1 MDENKQKR
9 RLRQKIRGRYLAWR
23 EILKASGP
31 FLALVLLGF
40 SLAFY
45 FVKPAPPMTL
55 VMSTGREDGS
65 YHAFAKQYQ
74 EFFAKNGI
82 TLELRSSRGSG
93 ENLRRLREH
102 EVDVAFVQG
111 GVSPHRRPEG
121 VLSLGSAFYQP
132 LWVFVRSNQVP
143 KKLTELKGLRVTI
156 IQESSSSRSLAYR
169 LLAANELG
177 EQDVRFIQMGETE
190 AAQALQQGELDALF
204 VINALEAPVVQELL
218 RAPAVHLMSFV
229 QAEAYRRRF
238 PYLFR
243 LIMPR
248 GVVDLV
254 RDTPPHDT
262 DLLAA
267 TANLVIHE
275 DMHPALQT
283 LMLSAMRE
291 VHGGGGFFQA
301 PGEFPAYKD
310 SDFKLSPSAE
320 RFYASGPPFMQR
332 YMPFWLAVLADR
344 FLILIIPVLT
354 LLLPLIRFAPAIYH
368 WRIHARLC
376 RIYGELKFLE
386 QDLSQVQTE
395 TARSELIK
403 RLDAIDE
410 MANRVPIPLR
420 FTDMLY
426 TLKAHINLVRKRAGG
441 KSEEKMPKKKANS
454 DEMGTGE

>member
-1 MDENKQKR
+1 MNETKKKR
-9 RLRQKIRGRYLAWR
+9 RLRQRIQERSVAWR
-23 EILKASGP
+23 EVLRASWP

-40 SLAFY
+40 LLAFH
-45 FVKPAPPMTL
+45 FVKPAPPTKL
-55 VMSTGREDGS
+55 VMSTGREDGL

-82 TLELRSSRGSG
+82 TLELRHSRGSG
-93 ENLRRLREH
+93 ENLRRLREGD
-102 EVDVAFVQG
+102 VDVAFVQG
-111 GVSPHRRPEG
+111 GVAPHRRPEG
-121 VLSLGSAFYQP
+121 MLSLGSAFYEP
-132 LWVFVRSNQVP
+132 LWVFVRSSHVP
-143 KKLTELKGLRVTI
+143 KKLAELKGLKVSI
-156 IQESSSSRSLAYR
+156 IQESSSSRGLAFR

-177 EQDVRFIQMGETE
+177 EQDVQLIPMDEKE
-190 AAQALQQGELDALF
+190 AVRALQQGELDALF
-204 VINALEAPVVQELL
+204 VITALESPIVQELL
-218 RAPAVHLMSFV
+218 RAPTVQLMSFS

-243 LIMPR
+243 LTLPE
-248 GVVDLV
+248 GVVDLAQNS
-254 RDTPPHDT
+254 PPHDI

-267 TANLVIHE
+267 TGNLVINE
-275 DMHPALQT
+275 EMHPALQT

-291 VHGGGGFFQA
+291 IHGSNGFFQA
-301 PGEFPAYKD
+301 RAEFPAYKD
-310 SDFKLSPSAE
+310 SDFQLSPSAE

-386 QDLSQVQTE
+386 RDLSQAQDE
-395 TARSELIK
+395 AARRDLIK
-403 RLDAIDE
+403 RLDVIEEAAGR
-410 MANRVPIPLR
+410 MPIPLR

-441 KSEEKMPKKKANS
+441 KSEERVADADD
-454 DEMGTGE
+454 DEVEVG

>member
-1 MDENKQKR
+1 MDENKR
-9 RLRQKIRGRYLAWR
+9 RLRQRIRERSVAWR
-23 EILKASGP
+23 EVLKASWP
-31 FLALVLLGF
+31 FVALVLLGF
-40 SLAFY
+40 LLAFH
-45 FVKPAPPMTL
+45 FVKPAPPTTL
-55 VMSTGREDGS
+55 VMSTGREDGL

-74 EFFAKNGI
+74 AFFAKNGI
-82 TLELRSSRGSG
+82 TLELRPSRGSG
-93 ENLRRLREH
+93 ENLRRLREQ
-102 EVDVAFVQG
+102 EADIAFVQG
-111 GVSPHRRPEG
+111 GVSARRRPEG
-121 VLSLGSAFYQP
+121 MLSLGSAFYEP
-132 LWVFVRSNQVP
+132 LWVFVRSDHVP
-143 KKLTELKGLRVTI
+143 KKLAELKGLRVTI
-156 IQESSSSRSLAYR
+156 IQESSSSRGLAYR

-177 EQDVRFIQMGETE
+177 EQDVQIIPMDEAE
-190 AAQALQQGELDALF
+190 AAKALQQGKLDALF
-204 VINALEAPVVQELL
+204 VITALESPVVQELL
-218 RAPAVHLMSFV
+218 RAPTVRLMSFA

-243 LIMPR
+243 LTLPE
-248 GVVDLV
+248 GVVDLA
-254 RDTPPHDT
+254 RDTPPHDI

-267 TANLVIHE
+267 TGNLVIRE

-291 VHGGGGFFQA
+291 IHGGNGFFQA
-301 PGEFPAYKD
+301 SGEFPAYKD
-310 SDFKLSPSAE
+310 SDFQMSPSAE

-395 TARSELIK
+395 ETRHELIK
-403 RLDAIDE
+403 RLDAIE
-410 MANRVPIPLR
+410 EAASRMPIPLR

-426 TLKAHINLVRKRAGG
+426 TLKAHINLVRTRL
-441 KSEEKMPKKKANS
+441 PIHNP
-454 DEMGTGE
+454 TYRP

>member
-1 MDENKQKR
+1 MNETKR
-9 RLRQKIRGRYLAWR
+9 RLRQRIRERSVAWR
-23 EILKASGP
+23 EVLRASWP
-31 FLALVLLGF
+31 FVVLVLLGF
-40 SLAFY
+40 LLAFH
-45 FVKPAPPMTL
+45 FVKPAPPTAL
-55 VMSTGREDGS
+55 VMSTGREDGL

-82 TLELRSSRGSG
+82 TLELRHSRGSG
-93 ENLRRLREH
+93 ENLRRLREQ
-102 EVDVAFVQG
+102 EADIAFVQG
-111 GVSPHRRPEG
+111 GVSARRRPEG
-121 VLSLGSAFYQP
+121 MLSLGSAFYEP
-132 LWVFVRSNQVP
+132 LWVFVRSDRVP
-143 KKLTELKGLRVTI
+143 KKLAELKGLRVSI
-156 IQESSSSRSLAYR
+156 IQESSSSRGLAYR

-177 EQDVRFIQMGETE
+177 EQDVQLIPMEEME
-190 AAQALQQGELDALF
+190 AAKALQQGKLDALF
-204 VINALEAPVVQELL
+204 VITALESPIVQELL
-218 RAPAVHLMSFV
+218 RAPTVRLMSFA

-243 LIMPR
+243 LTLPE
-248 GVVDLV
+248 GVVDLA
-254 RDTPPHDT
+254 RDTPPHDI

-267 TANLVIHE
+267 TANLVIRE

-291 VHGGGGFFQA
+291 IHGGSGFFQT

-310 SDFKLSPSAE
+310 SDFQMSPSAE

-386 QDLSQVQTE
+386 QDLNQVQAE
-395 TARSELIK
+395 EARHELIK
-403 RLDAIDE
+403 RLDAIE
-410 MANRVPIPLR
+410 EAASRMPIPLR

-426 TLKAHINLVRKRAGG
+426 TLKAHINLVRTRL
-441 KSEEKMPKKKANS
+441 PIHNH
-454 DEMGTGE
+454 TYRP